1 MGTYDDDFG
10 SYIEGE
16 DEIACTYNTPDE
28 FEAAMRG
35 WVKGS
40 E

>member
-1 MGTYDDDFG
+1 MGTNDDDFEP
-10 SYIEGE
+10 YEKGE

-28 FEAAMRG
+28 FEAAMRD
-35 WVKGS
+35 WVKR

>member
-1 MGTYDDDFG
+1 MVPNEDDFG
-10 SYIEGE
+10 PYMEGE

-28 FEAAMRG
+28 LVAAMRK
-35 WVKGS
+35 WIS